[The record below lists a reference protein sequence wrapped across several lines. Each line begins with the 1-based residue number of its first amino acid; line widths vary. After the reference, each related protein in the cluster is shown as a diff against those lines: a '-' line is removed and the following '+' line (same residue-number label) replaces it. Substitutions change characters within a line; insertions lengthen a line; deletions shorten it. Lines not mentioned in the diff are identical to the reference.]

1 MTRRVTTRALVAHH
15 LRSRAGGSGIVA
27 ALVLV
32 LTVLATAAPIAL
44 GIVADAALRDRLDAL
59 PATARDVVSQN
70 PGGFPQLPSELTRGN
85 SAGPFTT
92 EEVWGPFESAVES
105 IRAGAD
111 APLPDVLGAA
121 RMVTTN
127 TDNPVMDAAAEQA
140 VTVAYDPDYEREVE
154 IVEGRMPA
162 AAPAYEPPPST
173 PVGEDEPVL
182 LSRIEVVL
190 SQDTA
195 AEMEWEVGQTRTV
208 GTRQQPVELVLV
220 GLFAPVDPDGAY
232 WQYATSVLTPKI
244 FDDGNRPRKVTGTA
258 YAHPASLV
266 AQGLIG
272 RYSTLVWYP
281 TDTDGIDGGNAEQT
295 VAALNKL
302 TAVSHP
308 ISSSSDG
315 IGILSVSFDAD
326 ITGEIELAVA
336 QQRSTAAVL
345 VMLVAGPVGVAVAVL
360 VLGCRLILEG
370 RRPSLR
376 LLSARGASTGQLRG
390 LLAIEGAIAGAVPA
404 IVGAIAVTV
413 AGGLLFGATPTA
425 LGIVAAL
432 LLALAPI
439 VILIVLAPSAAERQT
454 RADLGARGSRLRL
467 IVEGVIAGLAAVALA
482 LLFIRGYSDGVD
494 LLIAATPLLLALVA
508 CLVTLRAYPLPLR
521 AVLARARASA
531 GSDAFLG
538 AARALREPSIG
549 LTPVLALV
557 VGVSVAVSSGI
568 LLSALQSGIAD
579 SAQAQVGGDVR
590 ITGGTFTREQL
601 DQLGGVEGVAAATGI
616 SGADPATIDIDGV
629 KRATSVYVVDAA
641 ELSAVQGDGLGM
653 LPPGVS
659 LEPADG
665 RMPIV
670 VAGATADMIGDTE
683 KIDVGGVDAVVVGVT
698 RGPVPTGVRENW
710 VALDSTYAEDVLG
723 RDPSDRTVLVRL
735 DEGVVLADVRDDL
748 TAVLGDA
755 VTFATPG
762 QIAADIQSGPA
773 VQGVRWALLA
783 ATAIAALLSALAI
796 VMTLALAAGPRARVL
811 ALLRT
816 LGAPRRAATS
826 LALWEIGPPAVAA
839 VVAGTLF
846 GLVVPLVVLAAVDL
860 RPFTGSSVAPA
871 YQVDPGILLLTLGG
885 FLALAVLLTAIAL
898 FVSRRIRAAG
908 ALRTVEEG

>member
-44 GIVADAALRDRLDAL
+44 GIVGDAALRDRLDGL
-59 PATARDVVSQN
+59 PPTARDVSSTNV
-70 PGGFPQLPSELTRGN
+70 GFPQLPGGVSGARSEVP
-85 SAGPFTT
+85 SST
-92 EEVWGPFESAVES
+92 EEVWGPFAGAVEQ
-105 IRAGAD
+105 IRTDAD
-111 APLPDVLGAA
+111 APLPGILEQA
-121 RMVTTN
+121 RMVTTSS
-127 TDNPVMDAAAEQA
+127 DNPVLDSPSPQE
-140 VTVAYDPDYEREVE
+140 VTVAFDPDFDDEIR
-154 IVEGRMPA
+154 IVEGRMPEA
-162 AAPAYEPPPST
+162 AASRLPGVVGEPTGEEEPP
-173 PVGEDEPVL
+173 VL
-182 LSRIEVVL
+182 NRIEVVV
-190 SQDTA
+190 SADTA
-195 AEMEWEVGQTRTV
+195 AEMEWEVGETRSV
-208 GTRQQPVELVLV
+208 GLPKWPVEIVLV
-220 GLFAPVDPDGAY
+220 GLFEPVDAEGDY
-232 WQYATSVLTPKI
+232 WQHVPSVLTPKV
-244 FDDGNRPRKVTGTA
+244 FDDGNSARKLTGTA
-258 YAHPASLV
+258 FAHPASLV
-266 AQGLIG
+266 SEGLIG
-272 RYSTLVWYP
+272 AYSTEVWYP
-281 TDTDGIDGGNAEQT
+281 TDADAISRDDAEQT
-295 VAALNKL
+295 VAALNRL
-302 TAVSHP
+302 TAVSHT
-308 ISSSSDG
+308 IATSDG
-315 IGILSVSFDAD
+315 GPGILSVRFDAD
-326 ITGEIELAVA
+326 ITGEIELALA
-336 QQRSTAAVL
+336 QEASTAAVIA
-345 VMLVAGPVGVAVAVL
+345 MLVAGPVGVAAAVL

-376 LLSARGASTGQLRG
+376 LLSARGASIGQLRG
-390 LLAIEGAIAGAVPA
+390 LLAVEGAIAGAVPA
-404 IVGAIAVTV
+404 LLGAVAVAV
-413 AGGLLFGATPTA
+413 LGVLLFGAAPT
-425 LGIVAAL
+425 VAGFVPAA

-439 VILIVLAPSAAERQT
+439 AILIVLAPSAAERQT
-454 RADLGARGSRLRL
+454 RADLGTRGSRLRL
-467 IVEGVIAGLAAVALA
+467 ITEGVVAGLAAVALV

-508 CLVTLRAYPLPLR
+508 CLLTLRVYPLPLR

-531 GSDAFLG
+531 GGDAFLG

-568 LLSALQSGIAD
+568 LLSALQSGITDA
-579 SAQAQVGGDVR
+579 ARAQVGADVR
-590 ITGGTFTREQL
+590 VTGGTFTREQL
-601 DQLGGVEGVAAATGI
+601 DRVEAIDGVAAATGI
-616 SGADPATIDIDGV
+616 SGADPAIIDIDGV
-629 KRATSVYVVDAA
+629 KRNTSVFVVDAA
-641 ELSAVQGDGLGM
+641 ALRAVQGDGPGM

-659 LEPADG
+659 LEPTDG
-665 RMPIV
+665 TMPIL
-670 VAGATADMIGDTE
+670 VAAATADLIGDTE
-683 KIDVGGVDAVVVGVT
+683 KIDVGGVDAEVAGVS

-710 VALDSTYAEDVLG
+710 VAIDSSYAQDVLG
-723 RDPSDRTVLVRL
+723 RDPSDRTLLVSLAAGVSAHAVEHDLRAILGDGVRL
-735 DEGVVLADVRDDL
+735 ATADE
-748 TAVLGDA
+748 
-755 VTFATPG
+755 
-762 QIAADIQSGPA
+762 IAADIQSGPA

-826 LALWEIGPPAVAA
+826 LALWEIGPPALAA

-846 GLVVPLVVLAAVDL
+846 GLVVPLVVLVAVDL

>member
-1 MTRRVTTRALVAHH
+1 MTRRVTTRSLVAHH

-32 LTVLATAAPIAL
+32 LTVLATAAPVAL
-44 GIVADAALRDRLDAL
+44 GIVADAALRDRLDGL
-59 PATARDVVSQN
+59 PPTARDVVSEN
-70 PGGFPQLPSELTRGN
+70 AGFPQVPQTAVPLT
-85 SAGPFTT
+85 TD
-92 EEVWGPFESAVES
+92 EVWGRFASSVDD
-105 IRAGAD
+105 IRARAD
-111 APLPDVLGAA
+111 APLPDVLDRAQ
-121 RMVTTN
+121 MVTIVS
-127 TDNPVMDAAAEQA
+127 DNPTSESSGIQSFS
-140 VTVAYDPDYEREVE
+140 VAFDPRFDDEIR
-154 IVEGRMPA
+154 IVEGRMPEA
-162 AAPAYEPPPST
+162 AASALYPTGPGTMRPST
-173 PVGEDEPVL
+173 DDGPVL
-182 LSRIEVVL
+182 TNRIEVVL
-190 SQDTA
+190 AADVA
-195 AEMEWEVGQTRTV
+195 AEMDWPVGETRTV
-208 GTRQQPVELVLV
+208 GLPMRPVELVLV
-220 GLFAPVDPDGAY
+220 GTFAPVDPAGDY
-232 WQYATSVLTPKI
+232 WQHMPSVLTPKV
-244 FDDGNRPRKVTGTA
+244 FDDGNGPRKLTGTV

-266 AQGLIG
+266 SEGFEN

-281 TDTDGIDGGNAEQT
+281 TDAEAIGRDDAEQAVT
-295 VAALNKL
+295 ALNRF
-302 TAVSHP
+302 TAVSHT
-308 ISSSSDG
+308 IATSDG
-315 IGILSVSFDAD
+315 GPGILSLRFDAD
-326 ITGEIELAVA
+326 VTGEIELALA
-336 QQRSTAAVL
+336 QEASTAAVMA
-345 VMLVAGPVGVAVAVL
+345 MLVAGPIGVAAAVL

-376 LLSARGASTGQLRG
+376 LMSARGASLGQLRG
-390 LLAIEGAIAGAVPA
+390 LLAVEGAIAGAVPA
-404 IVGAIAVTV
+404 LLGAVAVTV
-413 AGGLLFGATPTA
+413 AGALLFGASPTPI
-425 LGIVAAL
+425 GIVATL

-439 VILIVLAPSAAERQT
+439 AILVALAPSVAERQT

-467 IVEGVIAGLAAVALA
+467 IAEGVIAGLAAVALV
-482 LLFIRGYSDGVD
+482 LLFLRGYSDGVD
-494 LLIAATPLLLALVA
+494 LLIAATPLLLSLVA
-508 CLVTLRAYPLPLR
+508 CLVTLRVYPLPLR

-568 LLSALQSGIAD
+568 LLSALQTGITD
-579 SAQAQVGGDVR
+579 TAQAQVGADVR
-590 ITGGTFTREQL
+590 VTGGTFTREQL
-601 DQLGGVEGVAAATGI
+601 DRIEAVDGVTAATGI
-616 SGADPATIDIDGV
+616 SGADPATLDIDGV
-629 KRATSVYVVDAA
+629 KRATSVFVVDAA
-641 ELSAVQGDGLGM
+641 DLREVQGDGPGM

-665 RMPIV
+665 TMPIV
-670 VAGATADMIGDTE
+670 VSGATADMIGGTE
-683 KIDVGGVDAVVVGVT
+683 KIDLGGVDAEVVGVT
-698 RGPVPTGVRENW
+698 RGPVPIGVRENW
-710 VALDSTYAEDVLG
+710 VALDSSYAEDVLG
-723 RDPSDRTVLVRL
+723 RDPSDRTILVGL
-735 DEGVVLADVRDDL
+735 DDGVALADVQDDL

-755 VTFATPG
+755 VTFATADR
-762 QIAADIQSGPA
+762 IAAGIQSGPA

-783 ATAIAALLSALAI
+783 ATAVAALLSALAI

-846 GLVVPLVVLAAVDL
+846 GLLVPLVVLAAVDL